1 MERKRSLVGIVL
13 ISFLLFGCED
23 SALLE
28 PQPPNDAILTKA
40 AYDSG
45 YVEWDNVDHLTY
57 KLGSDVVKDDL
68 SIPWEPGSANAVGI
82 PKDWVDDNLR
92 NADSGKRAYSKANG
106 WELVYCNLL
115 DKAQR
120 NKYFAL
126 YNKNL
131 GVLRV
136 FFYSFEASSGYG
148 TSSTFIGLAVT
159 GSSSLLNFSFD
170 YPLPMDQRQTAPTTF
185 FTPSGMLWGDQAQGV
200 GYKANTWYAMEV
212 ECAYE
217 ASSQSANRLMFRL
230 WAATITK
237 SQSTGSS
244 TGTINGNIVT
254 TYSNNPNFSLTIN
267 ADKTS
272 NVQVSYNTAKDEL
285 GSKIEAGVNKGDSF
299 FKGIWSNLKKD
310 VPSIVSKGIK
320 EGLSAIFSSGGSF
333 ITKAVGKLANAI
345 FGGGTTPMQATSK
358 VDLGIQSTLKVSTES
373 TQTVVGWGDINPIP
387 LPGSG
392 QPTSLFNEKLGVWNL
407 ANIPVVYV
415 DMNTTAYF
423 YPPELVPN
431 PERPRAY
438 ELGFSYTLIP
448 ATLSINPAVLSR
460 FTVQNAKHELVYSST
475 VYNVQAPS
483 EPYGLISDK
492 RLYKS
497 YDTSF
502 RLVNPLEDFH
512 GGEYNPDTSFERD
525 WYWGLTYFNTKLIL
539 CRVSFDLVPK
549 NGGKTYSFSKYFVV
563 NGVKRN
569 HYHKEA
575 TITQGMYE
583 TNALFSNDEFKG
595 RMQSYFNRLTH

>member
-1 MERKRSLVGIVL
+1 MEQKKCFAGIVL
-13 ISFLLFGCED
+13 FSFLLFGCED
-23 SALLE
+23 AGLMEQELSNE
-28 PQPPNDAILTKA
+28 VILTKA

-68 SIPWEPGSANAVGI
+68 SVPWEPGSANAVGV

-92 NADSGKRAYSKANG
+92 NADAEKRAYSKANG
-106 WELVYCNLL
+106 WELVYSNLL

-131 GVLRV
+131 GILRM

-148 TSSTFIGLAVT
+148 TSSTFVGLAVT

-170 YPLPMDQRQTAPTTF
+170 YPLPMDQRQNSPTTF
-185 FTPSGMLWGDQAQGV
+185 FTPSTMLWGDKAQGV

-217 ASSQSANRLMFRL
+217 AASQNANRLMFRL
-230 WAATITK
+230 WAGNISE
-237 SQSTGSS
+237 SQTTGSS
-244 TGTINGNIVT
+244 KGTINGNIVT
-254 TYSNNPNFSLTIN
+254 TYSNNSNFSLTLN
-267 ADKTS
+267 ADKIS

-285 GSKIEAGVNKGDSF
+285 GDKIETGVNKGDSF
-299 FKGIWSNLKKD
+299 FKGIWNNLKKD
-310 VPSIVSKGIK
+310 VPSLVSKGIK
-320 EGLSAIFSSGGSF
+320 EGIGSIFSSGGSF
-333 ITKAVGKLANAI
+333 ITKAVGKLASSI
-345 FGGGTTPMQATSK
+345 FGGGNTPMQATSK
-358 VDLGIQSTLKVSTES
+358 VDLGIQSTLKLSTTTVE
-373 TQTVVGWGDINPIP
+373 TVVGWGDTNPIP

-392 QPTSLFNEKLGVWNL
+392 QPTSLYNEKLGVWNL
-407 ANIPVVYV
+407 ASAPVVYV

-431 PERPRAY
+431 PQQPRAY
-438 ELGFSYTLIP
+438 ELGFSYSLVP

-460 FTVQNAKHELVYSST
+460 FTVQNTKQELVYSAG
-475 VYNVQAPS
+475 VPNVKAPN
-483 EPYGLISDK
+483 EPYGLFGSM

-497 YDTSF
+497 YDASF
-502 RLVNPLEDFH
+502 SLVNGLEDFH
-512 GGEYNPDTSFERD
+512 GSNYNPNTSFEKD
-525 WYWGLTYFNTKLIL
+525 WYWGLTYFNSKQIV

-563 NGVKRN
+563 NGTKRN
-569 HYHKEA
+569 HHHQDA
-575 TITQGMYE
+575 IITQSMYE
-583 TNALFSNDEFKG
+583 TNTLFVNDVLKN
-595 RMQSYFNRLTH
+595 RMYSYFNRLTH